1 MHPRGGGAAA
11 ALHDLRSSGTS
22 LMAAL
27 AALAVSCVS
36 APPAPRSIPFPAT
49 GISRPGA
56 ITTYPQA
63 LAAVLF
69 VMRNRL
75 GFPPF
80 AGELDLYGDR
90 EGLVATLESDG
101 FEAGLARQIAAHL
114 DGIAQPGR
122 VLANDAV
129 LRWEHWPARL
139 AFLAH
144 ELTHVAEY
152 ALAAGRCGS
161 ADQWLREGFAEWVSW
176 RVVDEL
182 GLSSYG
188 MRRRAAL
195 AHLREVCDRR
205 ALPPFSQLAA
215 QRGWVK
221 GPELRAADPRYDQA
235 FLAVELLVQLHG
247 VEAAL
252 AYFRLHAASGDSH
265 ANFRAA
271 FGEDAL
277 HFEAAFQA
285 QLHRALR

>member
-1 MHPRGGGAAA
+1 MAD
-11 ALHDLRSSGTS
+11 LDELRSSGAS
-22 LMAAL
+22 SVAAL
-27 AALAVSCVS
+27 AALAVSCAS
-36 APPAPRSIPFPAT
+36 LQSTPRIIPFPTEAT
-49 GISRPGA
+49 GNSHRPGL
-56 ITTYPQA
+56 ITSYRQA
-63 LAAVLF
+63 LDAVLS
-69 VMRNRL
+69 VMDVRL
-75 GFPPF
+75 GIPPF
-80 AGELDLYGDR
+80 AGTLDLYPDRDGMAAALER
-90 EGLVATLESDG
+90 EGFQAAD
-101 FEAGLARQIAAHL
+101 ARLIADHL

-129 LRWEHWPARL
+129 LRWEHWPARI

-152 ALAAGRCGS
+152 ALAAARPSS

-188 MRRRAAL
+188 MRRHVAL
-195 AHLREVCDRR
+195 VHLREVCDRH

-221 GPELRAADPRYDQA
+221 GPELRAADPGYDQA
-235 FLAVELLVQLHG
+235 FLAAELLVQLHG

-252 AYFRLHAASGDSH
+252 AYVRLHAASGDSP

-271 FGEDAL
+271 FGEDAI

-285 QLHRALR
+285 QLHGALR